1 MCKFQRNINLLDLML
16 MMQEMVDTLV

>member
-1 MCKFQRNINLLDLML
+1 MCKLQQKINLMDLML